1 LGVVDIMPSVVT
13 PELAAA
19 ALASPALSRARELS
33 GADDV
38 TTDPEEALRSW
49 LRAFAPKLGLPPEP
63 GLPDEPC
70 GRCLTV
76 LTELADAAD
85 GIASTQDLLDAV
97 RLAFPTP
104 DSPDDLARELRHAV
118 SAIADLLSFAA
129 AVPAV
134 EEPEDDNRVRLTPLG
149 RMLAESVF
157 AALAIDPAADVETV
171 VRVFAEQP
179 PAVSMSI
186 ARPWLAARTPTA
198 AVREVLGF
206 AESAIT
212 QQRTVAVS
220 LAKEIGPEA
229 AQAWREYAGADGFGA
244 YAREWLAQRGEEVA
258 ADPRDQAWLTVE
270 AISVAEVSLPSEAVS
285 DMIGSAAG
293 RAELGDLAGIL
304 TMLRESGHPD
314 AERVAEA
321 ISKAAS
327 LRARPG
333 PAEPAGLATVVRIQ
347 PRAKNAKKKAK
358 RQR

>member
-1 LGVVDIMPSVVT
+1 MRVALGVVHIMPSVVT

-19 ALASPALSRARELS
+19 ALASPALSRAVDPS
-33 GADDV
+33 GVDDV
-38 TTDPEEALRSW
+38 TTDPEAALQSW
-49 LRAFAPKLGLPPEP
+49 LGAFAPKL

-76 LTELADAAD
+76 LAELADSAD

-157 AALAIDPAADVETV
+157 AALAISPAADVETV
-171 VRVFAEQP
+171 VTLFTELP
-179 PAVSMSI
+179 PGVSMSI
-186 ARPWLAARTPTA
+186 ARPWLAARTPTV

-206 AESAIT
+206 AESAVT
-212 QQRTVAVS
+212 RQRTVAVS
-220 LAKEIGPEA
+220 FAREIGPEA
-229 AQAWREYAGADGFGA
+229 AEAWREYAGADGFGA
-244 YAREWLAQRGEEVA
+244 YAREWLAEFGEEVA

-270 AISVAEVSLPSEAVS
+270 AISVAEVSLPPEAVS

-293 RAELGDLAGIL
+293 RAELGDLPAIL

-327 LRARPG
+327 ARPRPG
-333 PAEPAGLATVVRIQ
+333 AADSAGLAAVVRLQ
-347 PRAKNAKKKAK
+347 PRAKRKAK
-358 RQR
+358 RKR

>member
-1 LGVVDIMPSVVT
+1 L
-13 PELAAA
+13 
-19 ALASPALSRARELS
+19 
-33 GADDV
+33 DDV
-38 TTDPEEALRSW
+38 TADAEAALRSW
-49 LRAFAPKLGLPPEP
+49 LRAFAPKLDLPE
-63 GLPDEPC
+63 EPC

-76 LTELADAAD
+76 LAELADAGD
-85 GIASTQDLLDAV
+85 GMASTQHLLDAV

-118 SAIADLLSFAA
+118 SAIANLLSFAA
-129 AVPAV
+129 VVPAV

-157 AALAIDPAADVETV
+157 AALAISPGAGVETV
-171 VRVFAEQP
+171 VTVFTELP
-179 PAVSMSI
+179 PAVGMSI

-220 LAKEIGPEA
+220 FAREIGPEA

-244 YAREWLAQRGEEVA
+244 YAREWLAQLGEEVA

-285 DMIGSAAG
+285 DMIGSAAD
-293 RAELGDLAGIL
+293 RAELGDLPMIV

-321 ISKAAS
+321 ISRAAS
-327 LRARPG
+327 PAPG
-333 PAEPAGLATVVRIQ
+333 RGSTQAPAGSKAPAGRGAADSAELAAVVRIQ
-347 PRAKNAKKKAK
+347 PRAKKKAK
-358 RQR
+358 RRR